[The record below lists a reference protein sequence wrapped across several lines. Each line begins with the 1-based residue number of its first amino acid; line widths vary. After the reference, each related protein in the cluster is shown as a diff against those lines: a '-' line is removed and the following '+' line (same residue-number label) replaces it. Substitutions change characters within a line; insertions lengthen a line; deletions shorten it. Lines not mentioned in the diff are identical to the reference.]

1 MDEEDIAWTR
11 ERIRDSIL
19 AMKLGTAVGM
29 HPWTP
34 EEHRR
39 LVAMWIDGGTMLT
52 EYKRLWIEIEEELR
66 NG

>member
-11 ERIRDSIL
+11 ERIRDRIL

-29 HPWTP
+29 DPWTP
-34 EEHRR
+34 EEHER
-39 LVAMWIDGGTMLT
+39 LVAMWIDGDKMLP